1 MKGVERTVT
10 MGGVKVTGTI
20 NDLKEFVESMR
31 YQLAPNM
38 GFSPT
43 LKGGCLEI
51 ETAYQ
56 KLHKLQPDEWFSVH
70 NETELEKHLR
80 IHGELL

>member
-1 MKGVERTVT
+1 

-20 NDLKEFVESMR
+20 NQLKEFVESMR
-31 YQLAPNM
+31 YQLPPNT

-43 LKGGCLEI
+43 LRSGCLEI

-56 KLHKLQPDEWFSVH
+56 KKHKLQPDEWFSVH
-70 NETELEKHLR
+70 NETELERNLR
-80 IHGELL
+80 IHGELR